1 VLRRHR
7 NIRVLI
13 GLIGLLAVVEPAYA
27 STFTFNTS
35 DSPFDAGLRNQGW
48 WSATLANTNTDLYTV
63 GRLASG
69 DVLRDFFTFNLT
81 SLTEQAT
88 GATLLLTRNLGS
100 GNATQTLNFFD
111 VSTPA
116 ATLNAN
122 TGTSA
127 AIFADLGSGTS
138 YGTFTVTNSG
148 ALTEVLSFTL
158 NAAAVADINAA
169 AGGFFSIGGSLD
181 PISGTGAQV
190 LFGVSGGQRGTQQLV
205 ITTGG
210 SQAVP
215 EPATMIVFG
224 TGLAGLATAYRLKK
238 PKSS

>member
-1 VLRRHR
+1 MLRRLR
-7 NIRVLI
+7 SIPALI
-13 GLIGLLAVVEPAYA
+13 GLIALLAAAETAYA
-27 STFTFNTS
+27 ATFTFNTS
-35 DSPFDAGLRNQGW
+35 DSPFDAGLRNHGW
-48 WSATLANTNTDLYTV
+48 WSATLANTNTDVYSV
-63 GRLASG
+63 GRLSSG
-69 DVLRDFFTFNLT
+69 DVLRDFFTFNLA

-100 GNATQTLNFFD
+100 GNATQTLNLFD

-127 AIFADLGSGTS
+127 TIFADLGSGTS

-148 ALTEVLSFTL
+148 PLTEVLSFTL

-169 AGGFFSIGGSLD
+169 AGGFFSIGGALD
-181 PISGTGAQV
+181 PITGTGAQV
-190 LFGVSGGQRGTQQLV
+190 LFGASGGQRGTQQLV
-205 ITTGG
+205 LTTGG
-210 SQAVP
+210 GQGVP
-215 EPATMIVFG
+215 EPATIIVFG
-224 TGLAGLATAYRLKK
+224 TGLASLAAAYRLKK